1 MLCGD
6 TMIRLSKAVS
16 YALSAP
22 VYATAL
28 GWYLLW
34 KASELTPLNVL
45 AVLAFLGIG
54 PTISVAAGVGLG
66 VTDVFVSN
74 RRKRFWFFMGAVAS
88 YSVGSVAFTLTHNG
102 LLASFTLAYLIVT
115 AVMALATLRVKASVH
130 MAGIVGPTTFMVLT
144 LGVVYATLYSL
155 AAPVALARYCLRA
168 HSRVELILGC
178 VVAVCATTASWF
190 WSSAIGLTALK

>member
-1 MLCGD
+1 VLCGD
-6 TMIRLSKAVS
+6 SMLRFSRAVS

-22 VYATAL
+22 VYATIL

-34 KASELTPLNVL
+34 VAGRLTPLNAL
-45 AVLAFLGIG
+45 AVLAFLGVG

-66 VTDVFVSN
+66 VTDVFVSD

-88 YSVGSVAFTLTHNG
+88 YSVGSVTFTLLHNG

-115 AVMALATLRVKASVH
+115 AVMAAATLRIKASVH
-130 MAGIVGPTTFMVLT
+130 MAGIVGPTTFMVLA
-144 LGVVYATLYSL
+144 LGLMYAALYSL

-168 HSRVELILGC
+168 HSRAELALGC
-178 VVAVCATTASWF
+178 VIAVGATTLSWF
-190 WSSAIGLTALK
+190 WSAFIGLVTPK